1 MKTLGLLIALVFLS
15 SYSFATFGSWTLYY
29 TDNPYADANGNLW
42 LGSPTVGITGNDG
55 GSYCVAEDGCN
66 GIEQAW
72 VLLAGNVW
80 ESGPIYYAVNSPT
93 VSASYTWPDIEIT
106 GPTDVSYAGK
116 VEGAIQL
123 SGHEGWTEPDWTAFY
138 DDAFVEE
145 EGTNPPSPCQL
156 GSCVLPFGPPF
167 SDPTRGWG
175 QSDLDSEQVFA
186 RISTTYWGPP
196 VVQTKDVCYWGSL
209 ACSVGTPTCT
219 TGIGVVFVPVCPA
232 YVEANYLVIS
242 GQCFGVHLL
251 TQASGPGPC
260 N

>member
-123 SGHEGWTEPDWTAFY
+123 SGHEGWTERTGPHFTMMPSSRKRVLTPRHHASWEVVFCHSGHHSQTLQEA
-138 DDAFVEE
+138 
-145 EGTNPPSPCQL
+145 GGNP
-156 GSCVLPFGPPF
+156 
-167 SDPTRGWG
+167 
-175 QSDLDSEQVFA
+175 
-186 RISTTYWGPP
+186 ISTASR
-196 VVQTKDVCYWGSL
+196 CLLESRRR
-209 ACSVGTPTCT
+209 
-219 TGIGVVFVPVCPA
+219 TGD
-232 YVEANYLVIS
+232 
-242 GQCFGVHLL
+242 HR
-251 TQASGPGPC
+251 
-260 N
+260 